1 MHSRAHQFDTI
12 PGKKRVIDLG
22 GHAWGLAMSL
32 TEKQKIFF
40 PPLRSRKVTPETTS
54 EKRS

>member
-1 MHSRAHQFDTI
+1 MHSKAHQFDTI